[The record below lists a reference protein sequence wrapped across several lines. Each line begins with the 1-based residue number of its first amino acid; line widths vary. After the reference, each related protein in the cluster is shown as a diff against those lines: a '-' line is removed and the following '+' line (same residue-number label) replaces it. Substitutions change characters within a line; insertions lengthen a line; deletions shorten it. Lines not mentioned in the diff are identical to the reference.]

1 MSMDLLE
8 TILKLSGVP
17 YKGSPVEQFMN
28 KLDAMT
34 ERSPLDS
41 GEYILDGCRIHC
53 GPTDMNKGV
62 RINDMQSMM
71 KGAGSV
77 ALGKLCA
84 LADECGVYL
93 TLTAKG
99 FSANPTPTDVLVR
112 WYTRFGFVSGMGNA
126 KDGVNMK
133 RLPKQGSL
141 DFTGGEEPRII
152 KLKGFAKRP
161 H

>member
-8 TILKLSGVP
+8 TILKLSGVA

-28 KLDAMT
+28 KLDGMT

-41 GEYILDGCRIHC
+41 GEYLLDGCRIHC

-62 RINDMQSMM
+62 RINDMQSMQ

-84 LADECGVYL
+84 LADEFGVPL
-93 TLTAKG
+93 SLTAKG
-99 FSANPTPTDVLVR
+99 FSANPTPTPVLVK
-112 WYTRFGFVSGMGNA
+112 WYSRFGFVSGMGSM
-126 KDGVNMK
+126 KDGMNMK
-133 RLPKQGSL
+133 RVPKQGKL
-141 DFTGGEEPRII
+141 DLSGDAEPRII
-152 KLKGFAKRP
+152 KLRGFGKRP